1 MGDPISSTR
10 NLELVSKHAHPYGTT
25 CPSDYNREAA
35 QIPTP
40 RVSDS
45 MVYCFDFVFFF
56 YNLLY
61 NQIFFFFVEQMLN

>member
-45 MVYCFDFVFFF
+45 MVYCFDLFTLQSNLFFF
-56 YNLLY
+56 LK
-61 NQIFFFFVEQMLN
+61 EC